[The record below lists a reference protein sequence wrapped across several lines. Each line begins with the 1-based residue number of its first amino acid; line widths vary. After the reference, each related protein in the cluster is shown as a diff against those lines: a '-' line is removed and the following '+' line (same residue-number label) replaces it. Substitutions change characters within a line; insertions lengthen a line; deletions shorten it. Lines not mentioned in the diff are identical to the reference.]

1 MSNLT
6 ARTQQY
12 LSLHLLTAAI
22 ILGFNTYNKTI
33 KMVKCNL
40 SAFRIPPL
48 YSIEHFFFLSFTI
61 KGFKD
66 K

>member
-12 LSLHLLTAAI
+12 LSLRLLTNAI

-33 KMVKCNL
+33 KMVKYNL
-40 SAFRIPPL
+40 NAFRIPPL
-48 YSIEHFFFLSFTI
+48 YSIEHFFFL
-61 KGFKD
+61 
-66 K
+66 